1 VSKNT
6 DNELRKTITRKESSA
21 NEDRVRIKFSDL
33 SSLLSIINAEFLSL
47 PWKILPINRKIVAI
61 KIMTTLNWLFVGEVS
76 ARKGKLFILIC
87 TIGAMQRKVI
97 QKLHVIPWKRYALE
111 IDK

>member
-21 NEDRVRIKFSDL
+21 SEDRARIKLSDL
-33 SSLLSIINAEFLSL
+33 SPPLFMINAEFLSL
-47 PWKILPINRKIVAI
+47 LWKILPINRKIVAT

-76 ARKGKLFILIC
+76 ACKGNLFILIC
-87 TIGAMQRKVI
+87 TIGAMQRNVI
-97 QKLHVIPWKRYALE
+97 QKLHVIP
-111 IDK
+111 